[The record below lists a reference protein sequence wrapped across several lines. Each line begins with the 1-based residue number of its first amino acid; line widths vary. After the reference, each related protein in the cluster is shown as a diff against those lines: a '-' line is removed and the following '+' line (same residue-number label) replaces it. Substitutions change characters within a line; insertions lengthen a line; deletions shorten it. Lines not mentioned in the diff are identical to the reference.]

1 MQRLKILIQKISMRP
16 VPFLAAAT
24 LLFASLAY
32 APATAATEGV
42 EDTELYKKMELMQD
56 QYRTLGRGLRRP
68 TADDLPEL
76 LDAVQQLQLLTV
88 ETKVM
93 TPHMAESIEA
103 ADRPAF
109 ILAYRELQIKTLVT
123 LLNMEE
129 ALLNSDFEKAN
140 VFWDELKDRKAEG
153 HEAFKQE
160 D

>member
-1 MQRLKILIQKISMRP
+1 MRP
-16 VPFLAAAT
+16 APLLAAAT
-24 LLFASLAY
+24 LLFAVLAS
-32 APATAATEGV
+32 APATAAAEGV

-68 TADDLPEL
+68 SADDLPKL

-93 TPHMAESIEA
+93 TPRMAESIEA

-129 ALLNSDFEKAN
+129 ALLNSDFERADA
-140 VFWDELKDRKAEG
+140 FWDELKDRKSEG